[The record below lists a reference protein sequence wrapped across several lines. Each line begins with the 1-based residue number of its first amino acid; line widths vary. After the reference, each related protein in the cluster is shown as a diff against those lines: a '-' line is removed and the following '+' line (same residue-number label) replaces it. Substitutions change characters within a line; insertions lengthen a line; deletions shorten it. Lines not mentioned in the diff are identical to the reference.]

1 MVVERRTKR
10 AVSGRE
16 LSKKEERE
24 ARILDATAE
33 LLQKWGYRKT
43 TIEDIARAAGVSK
56 ATVYLSWKTRE
67 ALFMALVE
75 REQRAAYD
83 EIIQRMKEDPEGMT
97 LPGLVKY
104 SILVTFKKPLLRALV
119 FQDSRF
125 LGELML
131 REYNESAYQA
141 QMQSYMTI
149 VDFLR
154 KLGVVRDDIDV
165 REQAIMLVSV
175 AWGFLLTDPLLPQE
189 FKFTSD
195 EEMVERISL
204 TLRRLLEPD
213 IPPSAEQI
221 REGKRAFKAYME
233 QVVAILH
240 ATEVRG

>member
-67 ALFMALVE
+67 ALLMALIE

-83 EIIQRMKEDPEGMT
+83 EIIQRMEEDPEGMT
-97 LPGLVKY
+97 LPGLVKH
-104 SILVTFKKPLLRALV
+104 SILTTFKKPLLKSLV
-119 FQDSRF
+119 LQDSRF
-125 LGELML
+125 LGELLL
-131 REYNESAYQA
+131 REYNETAYQA
-141 QMQSYMTI
+141 QMQGYMT
-149 VDFLR
+149 VMNLLR
-154 KLGVVRDDIDV
+154 KLGVIRDDVDL
-165 REQAIMLVSV
+165 REQAVMLISVS
-175 AWGFLLTDPLLPQE
+175 WGFLLTDPLLPPE
-189 FKFTSD
+189 FKFASD
-195 EEMVERISL
+195 EEMVERIYR
-204 TLRRLLEPD
+204 TLQRLLEPD

-240 ATEVRG
+240 ATESSV